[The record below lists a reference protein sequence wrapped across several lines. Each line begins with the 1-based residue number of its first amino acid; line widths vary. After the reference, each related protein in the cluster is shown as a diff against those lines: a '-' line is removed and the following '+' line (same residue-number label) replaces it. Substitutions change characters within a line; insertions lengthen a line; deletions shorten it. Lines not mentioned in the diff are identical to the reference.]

1 MKYLVLV
8 GLVLVLVLHFYAL
21 HVSRQGRTSAHTAAF
36 WGGFLGMVSVP
47 VAILA
52 AVMYLPFSIAGAG
65 GHPIGWFMPA
75 SWVAVFVI
83 GGWSLVA
90 SLAAKRRPAV

>member
-1 MKYLVLV
+1 MKHLIPV

-21 HVSRQGRTSAHTAAF
+21 HISRQGRTPAHSAAF
-36 WGGFLGMVSVP
+36 WGGFLGMVSIP
-47 VAILA
+47 VAIVS
-52 AVMYLPFSIAGAG
+52 AVVYLPFSIAGAG
-65 GHPIGWFMPA
+65 GHPIGWLMPA
-75 SWVAVFVI
+75 SWVAVFFI